1 MTLEDTL
8 RDLAKRGEITHISLT
23 PSGKGWRASFSPSS
37 ITGASFG
44 EDRDPVNAL
53 LLALASAKLRKR
65 LPFKDGGGRVKET
78 QEDDLEGLM

>member
-23 PSGKGWRASFSPSS
+23 PSAKGWRASFSPSS

-44 EDRDPVNAL
+44 EDRDPVNRSCSRSPARSS
-53 LLALASAKLRKR
+53 ASGCRSKMAAA
-65 LPFKDGGGRVKET
+65 E
-78 QEDDLEGLM
+78 